1 MRINLKFSVLF
12 FFILCSLLS
21 CNNQPQQL
29 SKDEGSK
36 KASLLHCYRYLN
48 NHDTVILKTI
58 DVNGIITGTLVYNL
72 YEKDKNRGTIQ
83 GKMKGDLLIAD
94 YSFTSEGT
102 LSVRQV
108 VFKKSDT
115 TFIEGYG
122 DIEDKNGK
130 TIFKNTDSLD
140 FTNSIILNEY
150 DCK

>member
-1 MRINLKFSVLF
+1 ML
-12 FFILCSLLS
+12 
-21 CNNQPQQL
+21 P
-29 SKDEGSK
+29 
-36 KASLLHCYRYLN
+36 LN

-102 LSVRQV
+102 FSVRQV